1 MLEDS
6 QVSILLTQQ
15 HLLADDNSQ
24 FTILSVDADWNQIA
38 QEPQTNPDVN
48 LTPDHLAYTIYT
60 SGSTG
65 KPKGAMNTHR
75 GIVNRLLWMQ
85 DAYQLTADDYILQ
98 KTPFS
103 FDVSVW
109 EFFWPLITGAKL
121 VMAGPGGH
129 LDSTYLVRL
138 IQEAQITT
146 MHFVPSML
154 QIFLTEPGVDRCT
167 SLRRVICSGEAL
179 PYDLTQRFFAALP
192 DCELHNLYGP
202 TEAAID
208 VSYWEC
214 LRDDPRQLVPIG
226 RPIANIQ
233 LYIFDKH
240 LQPVPQGVAGELH
253 IGGVGVARGYWNRP
267 ELNEEKFIADPFG
280 DENGR
285 LYKTGDLV
293 RYLPD
298 GNIQFLGRVDHQIK
312 LRGFRIELGE
322 IETSSPPCPWCAR
335 RSSCCTLSALTTSG
349 FWPIWCRNMGNQSTS
364 PRFAASYRPFCPI
377 TWCPTCLCRWTPSH

>member
-1 MLEDS
+1 
-6 QVSILLTQQ
+6 
-15 HLLADDNSQ
+15 
-24 FTILSVDADWNQIA
+24 
-38 QEPQTNPDVN
+38 
-48 LTPDHLAYTIYT
+48 
-60 SGSTG
+60 
-65 KPKGAMNTHR
+65 
-75 GIVNRLLWMQ
+75 MQ
-85 DAYQLTADDYILQ
+85 DAYQLKADDHILQ

-121 VMAGPGGH
+121 VMAKPGGH
-129 LDSTYLVRL
+129 LDSTYLVQL
-138 IQEAQITT
+138 IQDKAITT

-154 QIFLTEPGVDRCT
+154 QIFLTEPNVDRCT

-179 PYDLTQRFFAALP
+179 PYDLTQRFFAELP
-192 DCELHNLYGP
+192 NCELHNLYGP

-208 VSYWEC
+208 VSYWQC

-233 LYIFDKH
+233 LYILDKH

-267 ELNEEKFIADPFG
+267 QLTEEKFIPLSVIG
-280 DENGR
+280 NPLSVNRPPTTEYR
-285 LYKTGDLV
+285 LPNTVYRTGDLV

-322 IETSSPPCPWCAR
+322 IENQLTALPSVREALVTLHTVSADDKRLLAYLVPQVDQQIDIAKIRSQLQTVLPDYMVPR
-335 RSSCCTLSALTTSG
+335 RS
-349 FWPIWCRNMGNQSTS
+349 
-364 PRFAASYRPFCPI
+364 
-377 TWCPTCLCRWTPSH
+377 